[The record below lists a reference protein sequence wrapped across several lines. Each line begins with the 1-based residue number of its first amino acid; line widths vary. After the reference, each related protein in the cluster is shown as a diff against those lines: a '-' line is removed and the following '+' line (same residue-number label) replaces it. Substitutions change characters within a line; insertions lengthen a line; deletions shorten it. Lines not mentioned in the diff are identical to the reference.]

1 LAALSP
7 APDAQDPPSSTNN
20 SATAAS
26 ELLLVP
32 RLVPFSMQR
41 LFTPQEGA
49 AYAAAAAAQA
59 GSDSGDAQKLAAAA
73 AAAGAGYE
81 GAAGVEG
88 LGEAGAASSRLV
100 GGRLVGRHRL
110 NQRLLVVGLHSLPT
124 GWEPGQP
131 VTQAGAEGNSSINPP
146 GRHSADAAAEQHTQH
161 LQQQV
166 AGAQVTR
173 THPPHETSSNSSSS
187 IIAGGGDML
196 LPSWAVQSSAAG
208 TSEGAGL
215 GTSRYQLPP
224 VNSDTATHLLQ
235 FDGASRGNP
244 GGRATGR
251 AVVQH
256 HAAS

>member
-1 LAALSP
+1 
-7 APDAQDPPSSTNN
+7 
-20 SATAAS
+20 
-26 ELLLVP
+26 
-32 RLVPFSMQR
+32 MQR
-41 LFTPQEGA
+41 LFTAQEGA

-59 GSDSGDAQKLAAAA
+59 GSDSDDAQQLAGAA

-81 GAAGVEG
+81 AAASVEG

-110 NQRLLVVGLHSLPT
+110 NQRLLVVGLHSLPP

-131 VTQAGAEGNSSINPP
+131 VTQAGAADNSSSDAP
-146 GRHSADAAAEQHTQH
+146 GRHSANAAAEQHTQH

-173 THPPHETSSNSSSS
+173 TPPTHETNSNGNASS

-244 GGRATGR
+244 GGRTTGR
-251 AVVQH
+251 A
-256 HAAS
+256 AAQLAGVACSMQLG